1 MPVGGMAAPVS
12 RSRKSTMD
20 ILSVIGLILG
30 TAAIL
35 VGQYLEGGHL
45 GSLLNGPAILIVLGG
60 TFGAVMLQSPFTT
73 FMRGMRMLTWTFLPP
88 EINNQQTIDKILSW
102 SKIVRNEGLLGLEN
116 IEESETDPFTRKCLQ
131 LLVDGSEPENIRSV
145 LDVDI
150 FTREHHEIQA
160 ARIFESM
167 GGYAPTL
174 GIIGAV
180 IGLIQVMGN
189 LSDPSKLGSGIA
201 VSFVATVYGVGSANL
216 IFLPIASKLKNII
229 HMHVQYREMIVE
241 GMVSIAEGENPR
253 NIETKLL
260 GYLR

>member
-1 MPVGGMAAPVS
+1 
-12 RSRKSTMD
+12 MD
-20 ILSVIGLILG
+20 ILSLIGLFLG

-35 VGQYLEGGHL
+35 VGQYLEGGHI
-45 GSLLNGPAILIVLGG
+45 GSLMNGPAILIVLGG
-60 TFGAVMLQSPFTT
+60 TFGAVMLQSPFST
-73 FMRGMRMLTWTFLPP
+73 FLRGMRMLSWTFIPP
-88 EINNQQTIDKILSW
+88 KVHNQDAIDKIVSW
-102 SKIVRNEGLLGLEN
+102 SNIARKEGLLGLEN
-116 IEESETDPFTRKCLQ
+116 VEESETDPFTCKGLR
-131 LLVDGSEPENIRSV
+131 LLVDGSEPDNIRSI

-150 FTREHHEIQA
+150 YTKEHHDIQA

-189 LSDPSKLGSGIA
+189 LSDPSRIGSGIA
-201 VSFVATVYGVGSANL
+201 VAFVATVYGVGSANL
-216 IFLPIASKLKNII
+216 IFLPIANKLKNII
-229 HMHVQYREMIVE
+229 HNHAHYREMIVE

-260 GYLR
+260 GFLR